1 MKKLLKK
8 LSDKLSVD
16 GYNPLNG
23 FNIFL
28 SILSGL
34 ALGLFIVGICTESS
48 GDIGH
53 IPLIVGIVCF
63 LFLLFRNR
71 KLKKIPQIIIISVVS
86 TLVGAVLGIL
96 IIIVAAFLL
105 WLGGWGNPEKSSDGQ
120 SSDESSGNNWSKQYS
135 QSKGEYSTDGQGNFK
150 DQYGNDVYNPQG
162 VSDYDKL

>member
-34 ALGLFIVGICTESS
+34 ALGLFIAGICTKSS
-48 GDIGH
+48 DDIGP

-63 LFLLFRNR
+63 LLLLFRNR
-71 KLKKIPQIIIISVVS
+71 KLKKIPKIIIISVVS
-86 TLVGAVLGIL
+86 TLVGAVAGLL
-96 IIIVAAFLL
+96 IIIVVAFLL
-105 WLGGWGNPEKSSDGQ
+105 WFGWGNPETSSGGQ
-120 SSDESSGNNWSKQYS
+120 SSNESNGYGADEGSYTDAQNQAARNIGYSNGKAAEMNGKQWNGQSWS
-135 QSKGEYSTDGQGNFK
+135 
-150 DQYGNDVYNPQG
+150 
-162 VSDYDKL
+162 